1 MKNKTSSFIIHSVK
15 INKNERRHK
24 KMYNRY
30 FSFEINT
37 TTRTMLKRAERL
49 KEWLIDND
57 YKIETSGCFN
67 CVHFEI
73 YIESHERFLKANR
86 AIDDIIYF
94 DAI

>member
-1 MKNKTSSFIIHSVK
+1 
-15 INKNERRHK
+15 
-24 KMYNRY
+24 MYNRY
-30 FSFEINT
+30 FNLEINT
-37 TTRTMLKRAERL
+37 ETREMLRRAERL
-49 KEWLIDND
+49 KNWLIDND

-73 YIESHERFLKANR
+73 YIESYERFLKANR

>member
-1 MKNKTSSFIIHSVK
+1 
-15 INKNERRHK
+15 
-24 KMYNRY
+24 MYNKY
-30 FSFEINT
+30 FTFEINT
-37 TTRTMLKRAERL
+37 ITREMLKRAERL

-73 YIESHERFLKANR
+73 YIENYERFLKANR
-86 AIDDIIYF
+86 AIDNIVYF

>member
-1 MKNKTSSFIIHSVK
+1 
-15 INKNERRHK
+15 
-24 KMYNRY
+24 MYNRY

-37 TTRTMLKRAERL
+37 ETQTMLKRAERL

-57 YKIETSGCFN
+57 YKIETSGCFD
-67 CVHFEI
+67 CIHFEI
-73 YIESHERFLKANR
+73 YIESYERFLKANR